1 MPYSFSINRYASISE
16 WNSGDEITTNF
27 VISFQLF
34 YAYSSYLLHDDYD
47 EQRYYYFT
55 SMLCYTNLCKHLPR
69 ANTITACTNV
79 KHVLTM

>member
-34 YAYSSYLLHDDYD
+34 YAYSSYFYTMITMSKGITILLQCCVIQIYVN
-47 EQRYYYFT
+47 T
-55 SMLCYTNLCKHLPR
+55 SRGQIL
-69 ANTITACTNV
+69 
-79 KHVLTM
+79 